1 MENIKIAKEEFNYR
15 VQKCLGKLFLDPSA
29 PVYYSAVHHAQ
40 EYKNCKHLVF
50 GFCLNEKQQN
60 NNNNNCHL
68 FVALNAVFCFK
79 PFETH
84 NKILKYLMTMQNFR
98 TESNFRGVQTQ
109 VSTLLY
115 VLLYL
120 HTHFMCFALLGY
132 ITAIQYWAA
141 NKSFGIVQGD
151 QEISALQ
158 CKHGKMRQ
166 VQFRVTTR
174 GTDSTRVWQGGHTHT
189 HPFTPAPPPFQSS
202 LCPLCITWS
211 FSWSWRPLS

>member
-15 VQKCLGKLFLDPSA
+15 VQKCPGKLFLDPSA

-84 NKILKYLMTMQNFR
+84 SKILKYLMTMQNFELNPILGASKHKFLR
-98 TESNFRGVQTQ
+98 YCTSYYTCIHTSCVCIAW
-109 VSTLLY
+109 LY
-115 VLLYL
+115 HCNTIL
-120 HTHFMCFALLGY
+120 
-132 ITAIQYWAA
+132 
-141 NKSFGIVQGD
+141 
-151 QEISALQ
+151 
-158 CKHGKMRQ
+158 
-166 VQFRVTTR
+166 
-174 GTDSTRVWQGGHTHT
+174 
-189 HPFTPAPPPFQSS
+189 SS
-202 LCPLCITWS
+202 
-211 FSWSWRPLS
+211 